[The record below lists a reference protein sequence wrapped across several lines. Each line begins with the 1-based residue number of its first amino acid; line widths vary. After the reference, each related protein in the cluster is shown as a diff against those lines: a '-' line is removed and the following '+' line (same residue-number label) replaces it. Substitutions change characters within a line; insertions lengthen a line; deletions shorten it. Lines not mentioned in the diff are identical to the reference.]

1 MKRILLAY
9 DGTEPAIRALQTTV
23 ELATRFGAFV
33 GVISVVPVRAATLGV
48 DPWDDRAVHADQL
61 RDAQDRLRQVGI
73 EPELIEPY
81 GDPAWTIEHIAAERN
96 FDTIVIGSRG
106 QGALGRF
113 FTGSVSEHVAT
124 HAEATVIVTH

>member
-1 MKRILLAY
+1 MNRILLAY
-9 DGTEPAIRALQTTV
+9 DGTGPAIRALETTV

-33 GVISVVPVRAATLGV
+33 GVVSVVPVRSVAMGI
-48 DPWDDRAVHADQL
+48 DPWDDRPVHDGQL
-61 RDAQDRLRQVGI
+61 REAQDRLRQVGI

-81 GDPAWTIEHIAAERN
+81 GDPAWTIERIAAERN

-113 FTGSVSEHVAT
+113 FAGSVSEHVAT
-124 HAEATVIVTH
+124 HADATVIVTH

>member
-1 MKRILLAY
+1 MNRILLAY
-9 DGTEPAIRALQTTV
+9 DGGEPAVRALETTV

-33 GVISVVPVRAATLGV
+33 GVISVVPVRTGIGV
-48 DPWDDRAVHADQL
+48 DPWDDREVHADEL
-61 RDAQDRLRQVGI
+61 RDAQQRLRERGI

-81 GDPAWTIEHIAAERN
+81 GDPAWTIERIAAERN

-113 FTGSVSEHVAT
+113 FSGSVSEHVAT
-124 HAEATVIVTH
+124 HSDATVIVTH

>member
-48 DPWDDRAVHADQL
+48 DPWDDRTVHDDQL

-81 GDPAWTIEHIAAERN
+81 GDPAWTIERIAAERN

>member
-1 MKRILLAY
+1 MNRILLAY
-9 DGTEPAIRALQTTV
+9 DGSEPAIRALDATV

-33 GVISVVPVRAATLGV
+33 GVISVVPIRAMNMGI
-48 DPWDDRAVHADQL
+48 DPWDDREVHADML
-61 RDAQDRLRQVGI
+61 RDAQHRLREKGI

-81 GDPAWTIEHIAAERN
+81 GDPAWTIERIAAERK

-113 FTGSVSEHVAT
+113 FAGSVSEHVAT
-124 HAEATVIVTH
+124 HSDATVIVTH

>member
-1 MKRILLAY
+1 MDRILLAY
-9 DGTEPAIRALQTTV
+9 DGGEPAIRALETTV

-33 GVISVVPVRAATLGV
+33 GVISVVPIRAMAMGV
-48 DPWDDRAVHADQL
+48 DPWDDRTVHADQL
-61 RDAQDRLRQVGI
+61 RDAQDRLRQKGI

-81 GDPAWTIEHIAAERN
+81 GDPAWTIERVASERN
-96 FDTIVIGSRG
+96 FDTIVMGSRG

-113 FTGSVSEHVAT
+113 FAGSVSEHVAT